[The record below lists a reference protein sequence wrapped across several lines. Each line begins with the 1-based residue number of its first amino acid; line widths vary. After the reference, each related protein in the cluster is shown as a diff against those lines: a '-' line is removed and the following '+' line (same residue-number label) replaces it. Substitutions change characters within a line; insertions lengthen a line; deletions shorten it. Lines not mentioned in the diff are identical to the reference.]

1 MRTPR
6 LLSLRS
12 AAAVALAGLLVAAG
26 WTAAERPRP
35 TRGVENDVKITH
47 LLNDYDTVFVPYN
60 LGTTYTTGEANLQ
73 VDIYYSGT
81 NVPAQA
87 APPTSGS
94 LTFKLD
100 CQADITCDLVTAKL
114 ETNATPPQMKDSDMR
129 ECITFI
135 KDGQEPFTYD
145 KLPEGVKPAKK
156 AAKSGDPIGVG
167 LHHGHFPP
175 YDAIIP
181 GARARIW
188 VQGKPTA
195 GGPLKPVYD
204 LPAGLIWQLRNGKW
218 FPRWVFVATD
228 PLDAGKGFLTV
239 MRPVL
244 LDHTGKVLHIMTH
257 PH

>member
-6 LLSLRS
+6 LSLRT
-12 AAAVALAGLLVAAG
+12 AAAVALASLLVATG
-26 WTAAERPRP
+26 WTAAKRPHA
-35 TRGVENDVKITH
+35 TRGSGNDVKITH
-47 LLNDYDTVFVPYN
+47 LLNDYDSVFVPYN
-60 LGTTYTTGEANLQ
+60 LAVNYTTGENNLQ

-81 NVPAQA
+81 NVPAQP
-87 APPTSGS
+87 APPTGGS

-100 CQADITCDLVTAKL
+100 CVADITCDDVTAKL
-114 ETNATPPQMKDSDMR
+114 ETMAATPVEKARDMR
-129 ECITFI
+129 YCITFI
-135 KDGQEPFTYD
+135 KDGQEPFMYE

-156 AAKSGDPIGVG
+156 SAKSGDPIGAG

-175 YDAIIP
+175 YAAVIP
-181 GARARIW
+181 GARARVW

-204 LPAGLIWQLRNGKW
+204 LPAGLIWQLRDGKW
-218 FPRWVFVATD
+218 FPRWVLVVTD